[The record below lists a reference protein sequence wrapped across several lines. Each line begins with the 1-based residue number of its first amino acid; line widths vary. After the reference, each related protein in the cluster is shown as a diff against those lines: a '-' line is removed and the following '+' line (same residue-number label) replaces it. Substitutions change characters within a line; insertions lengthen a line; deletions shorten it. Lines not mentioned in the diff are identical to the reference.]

1 MSKLIEKIV
10 HNRIYSHLDM
20 YNLNDKGGFRPKHST
35 AQTCSY
41 FVNDIYSAMNDN
53 KFTIAVYIDTMKA
66 FDTVNHDILVKKL
79 YKIGIKGKLL
89 DWIKNYLS
97 ERYQKTLANDIISK
111 EQLITC
117 GVPQESLLGPLLF
130 LIYINDISKSVISSK
145 VSLYADD
152 TVLNISHLDY
162 NLAITLL
169 QNDLNSVYNWC
180 DSNKLTINCKKTKYC
195 LYGMRSIVLK
205 ARMLNINL
213 SLNNQILEQ
222 VCSYKYLGLILDE
235 HLTYKKHIK
244 EMNKVISHKL
254 YLMSKIRKYLT
265 EQACIDIF
273 KTMVLSVIEYCDIIY
288 GGTSQ
293 GNLSTIDK
301 LFYRGLRICQ
311 KQ

>member
-1 MSKLIEKIV
+1 M
-10 HNRIYSHLDM
+10 
-20 YNLNDKGGFRPKHST
+20 
-35 AQTCSY
+35 
-41 FVNDIYSAMNDN
+41 
-53 KFTIAVYIDTMKA
+53 
-66 FDTVNHDILVKKL
+66 
-79 YKIGIKGKLL
+79 
-89 DWIKNYLS
+89 
-97 ERYQKTLANDIISK
+97 
-111 EQLITC
+111 
-117 GVPQESLLGPLLF
+117 
-130 LIYINDISKSVISSK
+130 
-145 VSLYADD
+145 
-152 TVLNISHLDY
+152 DY

-235 HLTYKKHIK
+235 HLTYNKHIK

-301 LFYRGLRICQ
+301 LFYRGLRICLRNNEKKTKTELCQSCRVAPLKDRNSSHLLLFMFKQ
-311 KQ
+311 KENIQLLKKKRNSN